1 MDDRSW
7 RQIRNKRA
15 KNRPLLP
22 VAHLVALL
30 SQPGRGSLN
39 GAKYLLGGQTMLRIS
54 AIALVA
60 TAMSIGLAEGK
71 SATGLVLAKAHARAL
86 SPCQTEQQAKATCAC
101 GPAKIACPAG
111 MYCHAFE
118 NACTR

>member
-1 MDDRSW
+1 GSVVKLCT
-7 RQIRNKRA
+7 KRP
-15 KNRPLLP
+15 NNSPFFQLPLLLYFLP
-22 VAHLVALL
+22 NR
-30 SQPGRGSLN
+30 GRGTLN
-39 GAKYLLGGQTMLRIS
+39 GAKYFLGEQTMLRIS
-54 AIALVA
+54 VIALVA

-71 SATGLVLAKAHARAL
+71 SATGLALAKAHARAL